1 MIHSV
6 IYWFRNDLR
15 LHDNPSLQRA
25 IDTGLPVIPVFIVDD
40 AFMAQHPLGF
50 ERLGD
55 YRQKFLY
62 QSIADLSKNIEN
74 AGNKLWV
81 FRGDSVSI
89 LNLLYNQLN
98 AKAVFVQAEYAFE
111 EQQME
116 QALASTL
123 NLQLLDGSMLFPP
136 KMVPFG
142 TEKSPFYYTSFK
154 NKVWDLGHLVK
165 PVPIVTNIPFDSS
178 YNPANFVEIFKVPD
192 VPDCGVFNGGEYEGL
207 RRMDSYFTSQA
218 PLQYIETRNQ
228 LHGQDFSTWLSPW
241 LANGSLSVQLVWQKL
256 NALNAA
262 DEVGKTSIQT
272 IKEQLIWRDYF
283 RFLMMRY
290 GEKLFWLKGLR
301 SSAPTMYN
309 DVETYN
315 KWRLGKTGQP
325 IVDALMNELRQTGF
339 MSNRGRMLVSYYLAK
354 ELKVNWQWGAAWFE
368 SMLIDY
374 DVYSNSGNWAY
385 QSGRGTDSRVNR
397 RFNLIKQ
404 AEKFDADGSFR
415 RKWGSGA

>member
-1 MIHSV
+1 MINSV

-25 IDTGLPVIPVFIVDD
+25 IETGLPVIPVFIVDD
-40 AFMAQHPLGF
+40 AFMTQHPLGF
-50 ERLGD
+50 ERMGD

-62 QSIADLSKNIEN
+62 QSIADLSKNIEKT
-74 AGNKLWV
+74 GNKLWV
-81 FRGDSVSI
+81 FKGDSVSI

-98 AKAVFVQAEYAFE
+98 AKAVFTQAEYAFE
-111 EQQME
+111 EQKME

-136 KMVPFG
+136 KMVPFEI
-142 TEKSPFYYTSFK
+142 EKSPFYYTSFK

-165 PVPIVTNIPFDSS
+165 PVPIVTNIPFNSS
-178 YNPANFVEIFKVPD
+178 FNPANFVEIFKVPE
-192 VPDCGVFNGGEYEGL
+192 VANSGVFNGGESEGL
-207 RRMDSYFTSQA
+207 RRMDSYFTSLA

-241 LANGSLSVQLVWQKL
+241 MANGSLSVQLVWQKL
-256 NALNAA
+256 NALNAT
-262 DEVGKTSIQT
+262 DEVGKISIQT

-301 SSAPTMYN
+301 SSTPTMYN
-309 DVETYN
+309 DMETFN

-415 RKWGSGA
+415 RKWG